1 MDKPLKHNRHTMKI
15 WVLDS
20 GLQGDRAQILG
31 LAEALARKTEATIS
45 SYDVSVRAWA
55 KLLPKPA
62 SYFVKTPKP
71 RTPNERPDVI
81 IACGQRTKA
90 VAMAVRRVTALLAF
104 LYIPYH
110 QANCLLL
117 TL

>member
-1 MDKPLKHNRHTMKI
+1 MKI

-62 SYFVKTPKP
+62 SYFVKTPKH
-71 RTPNERPDVI
+71 TN
-81 IACGQRTKA
+81 AQRKA
-90 VAMAVRRVTALLAF
+90 GCD
-104 LYIPYH
+104 Y
-110 QANCLLL
+110 CLWAKDKSGCDGC
-117 TL
+117 

>member
-1 MDKPLKHNRHTMKI
+1 MKI

-62 SYFVKTPKP
+62 SYFVK
-71 RTPNERPDVI
+71 RRNHERP
-81 IACGQRTKA
+81 TKGR
-90 VAMAVRRVTALLAF
+90 M
-104 LYIPYH
+104 
-110 QANCLLL
+110 
-117 TL
+117 

>member
-1 MDKPLKHNRHTMKI
+1 MKI

-62 SYFVKTPKP
+62 SYFVKTPKH
-71 RTPNERPDVI
+71 ERP
-81 IACGQRTKA
+81 TKGR
-90 VAMAVRRVTALLAF
+90 M
-104 LYIPYH
+104 
-110 QANCLLL
+110 
-117 TL
+117 

>member
-1 MDKPLKHNRHTMKI
+1 MKI

-55 KLLPKPA
+55 KFITETR
-62 SYFVKTPKP
+62 FVF
-71 RTPNERPDVI
+71 
-81 IACGQRTKA
+81 C
-90 VAMAVRRVTALLAF
+90 
-104 LYIPYH
+104 
-110 QANCLLL
+110 
-117 TL
+117 

>member
-1 MDKPLKHNRHTMKI
+1 MKI

-55 KLLPKPA
+55 KLYRNPLRILLK
-62 SYFVKTPKP
+62 
-71 RTPNERPDVI
+71 RRNHERP
-81 IACGQRTKA
+81 TKGR
-90 VAMAVRRVTALLAF
+90 M
-104 LYIPYH
+104 
-110 QANCLLL
+110 
-117 TL
+117 